1 MNGRLRQGLLLAVA
15 VLCGLAFYLTKQPRN
30 PNTAITPA
38 PPKKLEAQSI
48 AQAEETKSK
57 ANTKQVSPTQA
68 PTPSPPDAIGFVV
81 DGDLAIAQGD
91 IILGSV
97 EDGEKVE
104 SGYYKPFRPRLWD
117 SNEIPYHI
125 DEKLPDPTRVRE
137 ALDQLESQTALKFI
151 PFSGQEDALVFVR
164 GNEHCYSYLGR
175 IGGHQPVQLAD
186 SCTTPA
192 ILHEVMHALGFIHEH
207 SRIDRDEYVKIN
219 WENIDPKFRM
229 QFETVPEILMD
240 PIKGT
245 PFDYAS
251 IMLYPPNAFA
261 KDKAKVTIEST
272 TGTPLNPADARLS
285 NQDVERIA
293 RLYGN

>member
-1 MNGRLRQGLLLAVA
+1 MRHWAWAGIA
-15 VLCGLAFYLTKQPRN
+15 VLCLAAWYFLRQPQV
-30 PNTAITPA
+30 PEIQTSVTAA
-38 PPKKLEAQSI
+38 PPRKLEPRSVS
-48 AQAEETKSK
+48 KSK
-57 ANTKQVSPTQA
+57 NSKAKDSAKNLSPKSNE
-68 PTPSPPDAIGFVV
+68 PVPPEEAIGFVV

-104 SGYYKPFRPRLWD
+104 KGYYKPFRPRLWE

-125 DEKLPDPTRVRE
+125 DEKLPNPDRVRE

-164 GNEHCYSYLGR
+164 GSEHCYSYLGR

-186 SCTTPA
+186 TCSAPA

-207 SRIDRDEYVKIN
+207 SRTDRDEYVKVN
-219 WENIDPKFRM
+219 WDNIDPKFRM

-261 KDKAKVTIEST
+261 KDKNKLTLESAT
-272 TGTPLNPADARLS
+272 AQMLNPANARLS
-285 NQDVERIA
+285 NQDVERVG